1 MYIASAAV
9 NAQHR
14 GRSRPQSRSRGRD
27 HTPPLDTDEEQNG
40 EGSSHTPPGQ
50 TAKPMWPTELKGDT
64 VYERTRDLIWQI
76 FENPEHNLVSQN
88 VNLYILGLIVISTIV
103 TVVETIPGLHRNDVE
118 VWYGLESCFVI
129 NFTIEFVCRIV
140 CCPDYGAFFSSGM
153 NYIDVVSI
161 LPFYVDLIAGG
172 LETDLSVLR
181 VLRLGRSLRLIKL
194 SRYSRG
200 IRLVTNAM
208 EQSIDALQLFF
219 FLLSIVMVVCS
230 SAIYYTERG
239 DYNEVTGFWER
250 VDPMTG
256 NKGVSPFQSIPQ
268 SFWWCIVT
276 LTTVGYGDAYPITYA
291 GQFVGTI
298 TMLLGLIMLALPL
311 SIIGTNFI
319 EERANMIREM
329 EEMKG
334 GDGTAEEAQSLKS
347 QLEETIDVINEVVK
361 YQELISESMG
371 DAIKIVAATRA
382 EQMRRD
388 RARETSRARETRT
401 SRVVP
406 FVPTMGNEQG
416 SATTTGSQPSSATSS
431 ATEEGSGLG
440 AGVGSDTSEV
450 GGGVGVVSDE
460 KTKLQ
465 PAPSDTDIP
474 DLDLISVDAAVI
486 NALEV
491 LCKNVIK
498 CCTNTEKA
506 IL

>member
-1 MYIASAAV
+1 MHDAAIC
-9 NAQHR
+9 
-14 GRSRPQSRSRGRD
+14 GSRSS
-27 HTPPLDTDEEQNG
+27 
-40 EGSSHTPPGQ
+40 GSVHLQ
-50 TAKPMWPTELKGDT
+50 
-64 VYERTRDLIWQI
+64 
-76 FENPEHNLVSQN
+76 VSQN
-88 VNLYILGLIVISTIV
+88 INLYILGLIVISAIV
-103 TVVETIPGLHRNDVE
+103 TVVETIPGLHKKDEE
-118 VWYGLESCFVI
+118 VWYGLECFFVI
-129 NFTIEFVCRIV
+129 NFTIEFVCRIA
-140 CCPDYGAFFSSGM
+140 CCPNYGAFFTSGM
-153 NYIDVVSI
+153 NYIDMVSI
-161 LPFYVDLIAGG
+161 LPFYVDLMAGG
-172 LETDLSVLR
+172 SETDLSVLR
-181 VLRLGRSLRLIKL
+181 VLRLGRSLRLMKL

-208 EQSIDALQLFF
+208 EQSLDALQLFF

-239 DYNEVTGFWER
+239 EYNEASGYWER
-250 VDPMTG
+250 VDPMTDT
-256 NKGVSPFQSIPQ
+256 KGISPFQSIPQ

-291 GQFVGTI
+291 GQLVGTI

-329 EEMKG
+329 ETMKG
-334 GDGTAEEAQSLKS
+334 GDGSAEKEAQSLKS

-371 DAIKIVAATRA
+371 DAIKIVAATKA
-382 EQMRRD
+382 EQMRRASGNPSD
-388 RARETSRARETRT
+388 SK
-401 SRVVP
+401 VVP
-406 FVPTMGNEQG
+406 FVSTMGNAQ
-416 SATTTGSQPSSATSS
+416 SS

-440 AGVGSDTSEV
+440 AGVGTDNSSEV
-450 GGGVGVVSDE
+450 GGGVGAISDE
-460 KTKLQ
+460 KTTLQ
-465 PAPSDTDIP
+465 PAPSDTDSA
-474 DLDLISVDAAVI
+474 DLELVPVDAAVI